1 MRLRTPRS
9 LPDVDAA
16 VINTHYALEAGLAP
30 GRDAPVIE
38 GRESPYANLVVTRP
52 ELANDPRLWALL
64 DALHH
69 PEPQRFITE
78 RFGGAIV
85 PVK

>member
-1 MRLRTPRS
+1 M
-9 LPDVDAA
+9 
-16 VINTHYALEAGLAP
+16 INTHYALEAGLAP